1 MEVSELIKKVRKLE
15 LKTRKQSNE
24 LFTGNYTSTF
34 KGKGISFHGVR
45 MYQYGDDIR
54 TIDWNVTSRS
64 QEPYIKEFEEER
76 ELTFILLVDI
86 SLSNYFGSNN
96 TLKRD
101 IINEVAATISFSAL
115 NNNDKVGVIFFSEKV
130 EKYIPPK
137 KGKSHILT
145 ILRELVNIEP
155 SRNTTNISEA
165 LIFLQNTLKKKSIVF
180 LLSDFIESTPFNK
193 ELMVCSTKHR
203 FYAVQFYDKAE
214 ENFPNIGVVELYN
227 PERMKYEW
235 VDTGSDDFKQ
245 QMKEKLQQGIK
256 SSKTQFKKLG
266 GEYCPI
272 NIQEPYIH
280 KLAEVFKRS

>member
-15 LKTRKQSNE
+15 LKTRKQSKD

-45 MYQYGDDIR
+45 SYSYGDDVR

-86 SLSNYFGSNN
+86 SLSNYFGSLENS
-96 TLKRD
+96 KRA

-137 KGKSHILT
+137 KGKAHILT
-145 ILRELVNIEP
+145 ILRELINIEP
-155 SRNTTNISEA
+155 SRNTTNVGEA
-165 LIFLQNTLKKKSIVF
+165 LLFLSNTVKKKSTIF
-180 LLSDFIESTPFNK
+180 LLSDFIECGDFEK
-193 ELMVCSTKHR
+193 ELMISRTKHN
-203 FYAVQFYDKAE
+203 FYALQFYDKAE
-214 ENFPNIGVVELYN
+214 ESFPDLGLVELYN
-227 PERMKYEW
+227 PEKLSYEL
-235 VDTGSDDFKQ
+235 VDT
-245 QMKEKLQQGIK
+245 
-256 SSKTQFKKLG
+256 SSSLFRNHMATKVQENLKKNRTLFKKMG
-266 GEYCPI
+266 AEYCSI

-280 KLAEVFKRS
+280 KVAELFKR

>member
-15 LKTRKQSNE
+15 LKTRKHSKD

-45 MYQYGDDIR
+45 AYTYGDDVR

-86 SLSNYFGSNN
+86 SLSNYFGSGE
-96 TLKRD
+96 TTKRD
-101 IINEVAATISFSAL
+101 VVNEVAATLSFSAL

-145 ILRELVNIEP
+145 ILRELINIEP
-155 SRNTTNISEA
+155 SRSTTNVGEA
-165 LIFLQNTLKKKSIVF
+165 LLFLSNTIKKKSTVF
-180 LLSDFIESTPFNK
+180 VLSDFIESGDFEK
-193 ELMVCSTKHR
+193 ELMISRTKHN

-214 ENFPNIGVVELYN
+214 ENFPDLGLVELYN
-227 PERMKYEW
+227 PEKLTFEW
-235 VDTGSDDFKQ
+235 VDTSSSQFRNH
-245 QMKEKLQQGIK
+245 MKTKVQDNLK
-256 SSKTQFKKLG
+256 KHKTLFKKLG
-266 GEYCPI
+266 GEYCAI

-280 KLAEVFKRS
+280 KVAELFKK